1 MASYKVE
8 WTRPTME
15 LDNAGTA
22 VKGYTVRITLYPW
35 NEARDLFVK
44 EVTAEAIKVQAE
56 LEIERRTAI
65 DALGEIEVGSTKKS
79 KKS

>member
-15 LDNAGTA
+15 LDNAGSA
-22 VKGYTVRITLYPW
+22 VKGYTVRVTLFPW

-44 EVTAEAIKVQAE
+44 EVTTEAISVLAEA
-56 LEIERRTAI
+56 EIASRTAI
-65 DALGEIEVGSTKKS
+65 DALSNVEVEPTKKTKKS
-79 KKS
+79 